1 MILGNLS
8 IEAKGGNMSFL
19 RKLLGMDA
27 GAYIERARKYEQL
40 GKLGMA
46 RLECERAAE
55 LIEHQGPASQ
65 EDLKTLLDRIAAKE
79 QENAELSAQDALS
92 SGDLKKAR
100 YYLNVALSKLE
111 KGSPSYNDL
120 LIQLNSIPKGS
131 EEAAVEDEL
140 QSLLRSEPGVSFVD
154 RQRTLEFWK
163 SGFPPYKEDY
173 YFNKALTSE
182 LLCAEAEKVAKNPA
196 DADACYNFGVTLAQL
211 GLIDKALEQLRRFVA
226 LKPDDRDGHY
236 FLANLLADEGYD
248 DLAIREF
255 ERTIALDL
263 AFGEAYFYLAKH
275 YEDLGDMEPARKLYE
290 HLLTQSAETDLAEE
304 ARQRLETI
312 LNQKYDSRV
321 ADAG

>member
-1 MILGNLS
+1 
-8 IEAKGGNMSFL
+8 MSFL
-19 RKLLGMDA
+19 RKLLGTDA
-27 GAYIERARKYEQL
+27 GAYIQRARKYEQI
-40 GKLGMA
+40 GKFGMA

-55 LIEHQGPASQ
+55 LIGHQDPASQ
-65 EDLKTLLDRIAAKE
+65 SELKTILDRIAVKE
-79 QENAELSAQDALS
+79 KENAELGVQEALK

-100 YYLNVALSKLE
+100 YYLNVAISKLE
-111 KGSPSYNDL
+111 EGSAAYNDL
-120 LIQLNSIPKGS
+120 LIQRNSIPEDS

-182 LLCAEAEKVAKNPA
+182 VLCAEAEKVAKNPS
-196 DADACYNFGVTLAQL
+196 DADACFNFGVTLAQL
-211 GLIDKALEQLRRFVA
+211 GLIDKALEQLRRFVV

-236 FLANLLADEGYD
+236 FLGNLLADEGYD

-255 ERTIALDL
+255 EKTIALDP

-275 YEDLGDMEPARKLYE
+275 YENLGDLELAQKLYE
-290 HLLTQSAETDLAEE
+290 HVLRQSAESDLIEE

-312 LNQKYDSRV
+312 VDKKTHLKEAQVS
-321 ADAG
+321 

>member
-1 MILGNLS
+1 
-8 IEAKGGNMSFL
+8 MSFL
-19 RKLLGMDA
+19 RKLFGMDA
-27 GAYIERARKYEQL
+27 GAYIQRARKYEQI
-40 GKLGMA
+40 GKFGMA

-55 LIEHQGPASQ
+55 LIEHQDPASQ
-65 EDLKTLLDRIAAKE
+65 EELKTILDRIAAKE
-79 QENAELSAQDALS
+79 KEDAELSAQEALK

-100 YYLNVALSKLE
+100 YFLNIAISKLE
-111 KGSPSYNDL
+111 EGSAAYNDL
-120 LIQLNSIPKGS
+120 LIQRNSIPEDS

-140 QSLLRSEPGVSFVD
+140 QSLLRTEPGVSFVD

-182 LLCAEAEKVAKNPA
+182 VFCAEAEKVTKNPS
-196 DADACYNFGVTLAQL
+196 DADACFNFGVTLAQL
-211 GLIDKALEQLRRFVA
+211 GLIDKALEQLRRFVI

-255 ERTIALDL
+255 EKTIALDP

-275 YEDLGDMEPARKLYE
+275 YENLGDLEPAQKLYE
-290 HLLTQSAETDLAEE
+290 HVLGQAAETELIEE

-312 LNQKYDSRV
+312 LNKKTHLKEAHVS
-321 ADAG
+321 

>member
-1 MILGNLS
+1 
-8 IEAKGGNMSFL
+8 MSFL
-19 RKLLGMDA
+19 RKLFGMDA
-27 GAYIERARKYEQL
+27 GAYIQRAWKYEQV

-55 LIEHQGPASQ
+55 LIEHQDPASQ
-65 EDLKTLLDRIAAKE
+65 EELKATLDRIAAKE
-79 QENAELSAQDALS
+79 QGNAEFSAQQSLK

-100 YYLNVALSKLE
+100 YYLNVAISKLDE
-111 KGSPSYNDL
+111 GSPAYNDL
-120 LIQLNSIPKGS
+120 LIQRNSIPEDS

-182 LLCAEAEKVAKNPA
+182 IFCAEAEKVARNPS
-196 DADACYNFGVTLAQL
+196 DADACFNFGVTLAQL
-211 GLIDKALEQLRRFVA
+211 GLIDKALEQLRRFVI

-236 FLANLLADEGYD
+236 FLANLLADAGDD

-255 ERTIALDL
+255 EKTIALDPV
-263 AFGEAYFYLAKH
+263 FGEAYFYLAKH
-275 YEDLGDMEPARKLYE
+275 YESLGDLEAAQKLYE
-290 HLLTQSAETDLAEE
+290 HVLGQSAETELVEE
-304 ARQRLETI
+304 AKQRLETI
-312 LNQKYDSRV
+312 LSIKNHQKEAHAS
-321 ADAG
+321 